1 MCFKTYTKVKNLFV
15 MKKLYYYL
23 LSSVL
28 LISLSTVALNLSF
41 STLNDGSNLSNDK
54 VILVNAQKSTVKWK
68 ANKVTGSHEGLINI
82 KTANLNFNNDV
93 LIGGEVT
100 IDMSS
105 INCTDLSGPYKNK
118 LEDHLNSGDFFNI
131 SDYPSSTLM
140 IKECSKV
147 NENKY
152 SVIADLTIKNITETI
167 EFEAE
172 LSNNIATAVLD
183 IDRTKFDIKYGSGS
197 FFENLGDKMIDDNF
211 NLTVNI
217 NY

>member
-1 MCFKTYTKVKNLFV
+1 
-15 MKKLYYYL
+15 MKKLNYYL

-28 LISLSTVALNLSF
+28 LISLSTLALNLTFNSLYEGY
-41 STLNDGSNLSNDK
+41 SLANDE
-54 VILVNAQKSTVKWK
+54 VVPVNTQKSTVEWK
-68 ANKVTGSHEGLINI
+68 ANKVTGSHEGFINI
-82 KTANLNFNNDV
+82 KTANLTFDND
-93 LIGGEVT
+93 LLTGGGVT

-118 LEDHLNSGDFFNI
+118 LEDHLNSCDFFNV
-131 SDYPSSTLM
+131 SDYPTSTLV

-152 SVIADLTIKNITETI
+152 TVFADLTIKNIIESI

-172 LSNNIATAVLD
+172 LSNNVATAVLD

-197 FFENLGDKMIDDNF
+197 FFENLGDRFENF
-211 NLTVNI
+211 QPHKYPFQFGYKPRPHLCRND
-217 NY
+217 

>member
-1 MCFKTYTKVKNLFV
+1 

-54 VILVNAQKSTVKWK
+54 VIPVNAQKSTVKWK

-82 KTANLNFNNDV
+82 KTANLNFDNDV
-93 LIGGEVT
+93 LTGGEVT

-131 SDYPSSTLM
+131 ADYPSSTLM
-140 IKECSKV
+140 IKKCSTV

-152 SVIADLTIKNITETI
+152 TVIADLTIKNITESI

-172 LSNNIATAVLD
+172 LSNNVATAILD

>member
-1 MCFKTYTKVKNLFV
+1 
-15 MKKLYYYL
+15 MKKLNYYL

-28 LISLSTVALNLSF
+28 LISLSTLALNLTFNSLYEGY
-41 STLNDGSNLSNDK
+41 SLANDE
-54 VILVNAQKSTVKWK
+54 VVPVNTQKSTVEWK
-68 ANKVTGSHEGLINI
+68 ANKVTGSHEGFINI
-82 KTANLNFNNDV
+82 KTANLTFDND
-93 LIGGEVT
+93 LLTGGGVT

-118 LEDHLNSGDFFNI
+118 LENHLNSSDFFNV
-131 SDYPSSTLM
+131 SDYPSSTLV

-152 SVIADLTIKNITETI
+152 TVFADLTIKNIIESI

-172 LSNNIATAVLD
+172 LSNNVATAVLD

-211 NLTVNI
+211 NLRVNI

>member
-1 MCFKTYTKVKNLFV
+1 MSFKCYAKTKNLFV
-15 MKKLYYYL
+15 MKKLNYYL

-28 LISLSTVALNLSF
+28 LISLSTLALNLTFNNLHES
-41 STLNDGSNLSNDK
+41 SNLANDE
-54 VILVNAQKSTVKWK
+54 VVPVNAQKSTIKWK
-68 ANKVTGSHEGLINI
+68 ANKVNGSHEGLINI
-82 KTANLNFNNDV
+82 KTANLNFDNDV
-93 LIGGEVT
+93 LTGGEVT

-118 LEDHLNSGDFFNI
+118 LEDHLNSADFFNV
-131 SDYPSSTLM
+131 SDYPTSTLM

-147 NENKY
+147 DKNKY
-152 SVIADLTIKNITETI
+152 TVFADLTIKNITEPI

-172 LSNNIATAVLD
+172 LSNNVATAILD
-183 IDRTKFDIKYGSGS
+183 VDRTKFDIKYGSGS

-211 NLTVNI
+211 NLRVNI